1 MKNRRVILGVFLT
14 VLFILSACSGNE
26 SYEEMQL
33 DELKDFISEKR
44 TGFILFTFDKD
55 DIETNREQVTKAL
68 EKNDQTAQYFNYRE
82 QVSNEQSTTFQKD
95 IGTKQSK
102 DSLGYYEDG
111 VLMAEFESPN
121 DWSEK
126 KIEDLNKFIS
136 QISN

>member
-1 MKNRRVILGVFLT
+1 MKKRDVILGVFLT
-14 VLFILSACSGNE
+14 VVLFLSACSGND
-26 SYEEMQL
+26 SYKEMQL
-33 DELKDFISEKR
+33 DELKDFVSEKQS
-44 TGFILFTFDKD
+44 GFVLFTYDRD

-68 EKNDQTAQYFNYRE
+68 EENDQTAQYFNYSE

-95 IGTKQSK
+95 VGTEQSR

-121 DWSEK
+121 EWSEE